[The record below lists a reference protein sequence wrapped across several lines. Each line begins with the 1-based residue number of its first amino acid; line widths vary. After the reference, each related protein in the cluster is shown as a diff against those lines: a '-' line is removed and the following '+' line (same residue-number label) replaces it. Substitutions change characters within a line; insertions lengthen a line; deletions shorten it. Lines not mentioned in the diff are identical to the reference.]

1 MISML
6 IPILIY
12 GGIGIISGFLS
23 GLLGIGGG
31 TVTVPLLFFYL
42 SHIGLP
48 KENVMQCAIATSLAS
63 MVFTLLSSA
72 IHYYRANCVL
82 IHFIKN
88 SIIGV
93 VLGSILGSLLTAHI
107 NENALEII
115 FGIFLILVAL
125 KTSFLKKNTVI
136 EKKLPNKTGQAAS
149 TFLISC
155 IAIILGIGGGVML
168 IPYLKAFNV
177 ERKKAVG
184 TACAISAII
193 ALLSSIWFLLFGK
206 INVEYDYT
214 AGFIYLPAFLLIS
227 ITSYFSSK
235 IGVKTA
241 HYIKDSIASVIFS
254 AYILT
259 MAIVM
264 IL

>member
-1 MISML
+1 MISIL
-6 IPILIY
+6 IPILTY
-12 GGIGIISGFLS
+12 GGIGIISGFPS
-23 GLLGIGGG
+23 GLLGIGGE
-31 TVTVPLLFFYL
+31 TVIAPLLFYL

-48 KENVMQCAIATSLAS
+48 EENVMQCAIATSLAS

-72 IHYYRANCVL
+72 THYYRSNCIL

-107 NENALEII
+107 NENTLEII

-136 EKKLPNKTGQAAS
+136 EKKLPDKTEQAAP

-155 IAIILGIGGGVML
+155 IAIILGIGRGVML
-168 IPYLKAFNV
+168 IPHLKAFYV
-177 ERKKAVG
+177 ERKKAFR
-184 TACAISAII
+184 TACAISAMI
-193 ALLSSIWFLLFGK
+193 ALLSSTWFLLFGK
-206 INVEYDYT
+206 INVECDYT
-214 AGFIYLPAFLLIS
+214 ARFIYLPAFLPIS
-227 ITSYFSSK
+227 ITSHFSSK

-241 HYIKDSIASVIFS
+241 RYIKDSIASAIFS
-254 AYILT
+254 AYTLT